1 MINFKHQ
8 HKLQLHY
15 PKTSYTINISVAPK
29 CLPVVYK
36 VTVTNICHVSLVL
49 SSLKGESICSE
60 VFCFGRKL
68 KEKKNQTK
76 PAHSYMSLLEGPRP
90 KRCILHMERYEI
102 SEGP

>member
-1 MINFKHQ
+1 MINFKYQ

-15 PKTSYTINISVAPK
+15 SKTSYAINISVAPK
-29 CLPVVYK
+29 CLPGVNK
-36 VTVTNICHVSLVL
+36 ATMTNICHVSLVL

-68 KEKKNQTK
+68 KGKNCTQPHVSLRGTK
-76 PAHSYMSLLEGPRP
+76 TKEMYFTRGTG
-90 KRCILHMERYEI
+90 YGI

>member
-68 KEKKNQTK
+68 KEKKKTNQTCTQL
-76 PAHSYMSLLEGPRP
+76 HVSLRGTKTKEMYFTHGTV
-90 KRCILHMERYEI
+90 
-102 SEGP
+102 